1 MTATSSFSVSL
12 KYPSKILR
20 ALRIEPAPLSSSFI
34 FPAAFAA
41 RTLAESGK
49 IFLRWKHTTHGRM
62 TASSFLKSFTPF
74 PSIWRKDRQASKVAS
89 LPWVP
94 AVHSHQC
101 WVKKKIQLYFTRIF
115 WSWMIKTSF
124 LPLASSQRVFV
135 KMSSWQINLISFL
148 DKITA

>member
-49 IFLRWKHTTHGRM
+49 IFLRWKHTIHGSM
-62 TASSFLKSFTPF
+62 TASSSLKSFTPF

-89 LPWVP
+89 LLWVP

-101 WVKKKIQLYFTRIF
+101 WVKKKSNCTSLEYFDHEWLKLVFFHWPVASVYLSRWAHGKLIWFLSLTR
-115 WSWMIKTSF
+115 
-124 LPLASSQRVFV
+124 
-135 KMSSWQINLISFL
+135 
-148 DKITA
+148 